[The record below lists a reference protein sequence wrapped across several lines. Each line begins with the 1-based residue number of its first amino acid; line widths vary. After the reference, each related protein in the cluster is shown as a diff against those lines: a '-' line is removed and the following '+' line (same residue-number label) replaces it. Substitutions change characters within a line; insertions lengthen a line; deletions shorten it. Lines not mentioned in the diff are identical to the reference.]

1 MKRLVPTLALLTA
14 LMAPASAVASIPA
27 EVTGTPPH
35 GNDGATVVTVAPY
48 LIDVSRVNAADQSFT
63 ADLFVLLSWEDPRLA
78 GVFDATER
86 VSLDRIWNPQLQ
98 ILNRR
103 EVETTFPE
111 QAEVTPDGTVT
122 ARQRYFGTF
131 SAPLDLHDFP
141 LDRQRFAIRMVVPG
155 FGPDEV
161 RLETAPAEV
170 AGSGRSAEFSI
181 PDWELSGLQTRPEPF
196 GVAES
201 GRVISG
207 YLLSFEGRRHI
218 GFWAGKA
225 FTSVAIIIAMSWVV
239 FWIDPKFV
247 APRLSVAVTSMLTL
261 IAYRFLLGA
270 LLPRL
275 SYLTRMDFFLIGA
288 TLLVL
293 ATVVQVAVTTRA
305 EDRDQGRRARR
316 INRHSR
322 WLFPSMLLVLMAV
335 AFLTA

>member
-1 MKRLVPTLALLTA
+1 
-14 LMAPASAVASIPA
+14 
-27 EVTGTPPH
+27 
-35 GNDGATVVTVAPY
+35 
-48 LIDVSRVNAADQSFT
+48 
-63 ADLFVLLSWEDPRLA
+63 
-78 GVFDATER
+78 
-86 VSLDRIWNPQLQ
+86 
-98 ILNRR
+98 
-103 EVETTFPE
+103 
-111 QAEVTPDGTVT
+111 
-122 ARQRYFGTF
+122 
-131 SAPLDLHDFP
+131 
-141 LDRQRFAIRMVVPG
+141 
-155 FGPDEV
+155 
-161 RLETAPAEV
+161 
-170 AGSGRSAEFSI
+170 
-181 PDWELSGLQTRPEPF
+181 
-196 GVAES
+196 
-201 GRVISG
+201 VISG